1 MKSHISWQS
10 VFYCAVCVF
19 VCVHLYLSFYL
30 CCDRIRVG
38 TVCFCQVPGK
48 VFIFLLQE
56 TLSHLCRYHVSE
68 LYCLAHF
75 HFLNFP
81 LLYTIYVPIV
91 YSSSH
96 ISPTHK
102 QGQNGSINWISIR
115 HGAVATCNRSIWVYL
130 SVLSGMHSLP
140 LCHLTTDPLNISP
153 APYSHFISIHLHSR
167 LIRLSVKPLR
177 PLSWNQTNPCPWQ

>member
-1 MKSHISWQS
+1 MTANISCIPSILIRTFSRNRALYLKLLWPGRCHTVPVVLCQQCDSRWNNGEIVVFIKAVTHIKCL
-10 VFYCAVCVF
+10 FFNPAYEKPYILAEC

-38 TVCFCQVPGK
+38 TGCFCQVPGK

-96 ISPTHK
+96 TSPTH
-102 QGQNGSINWISIR
+102 
-115 HGAVATCNRSIWVYL
+115 
-130 SVLSGMHSLP
+130 
-140 LCHLTTDPLNISP
+140 
-153 APYSHFISIHLHSR
+153 
-167 LIRLSVKPLR
+167 
-177 PLSWNQTNPCPWQ
+177 